1 MILEIIATT
10 VLVVLLIES
19 LFLVSSILNIEKLLK
34 DIEYD
39 LNDLVDDFFD
49 YKD

>member
-1 MILEIIATT
+1 MILEIIAIT
-10 VLVVLLIES
+10 VLVILLIES
-19 LFLVSSILNIEKLLK
+19 LFLVPSILNIEKLLK
-34 DIEYD
+34 DIKYD

>member
-1 MILEIIATT
+1 MILEIIAIT
-10 VLVVLLIES
+10 VLVILLIES
-19 LFLVSSILNIEKLLK
+19 LFLVPSILNIEKLLK